1 MSASLDL
8 THEIDEQAL
17 PGARK
22 HFARDAQTE
31 WVHVSAKRLARKL
44 SS

>member
-1 MSASLDL
+1 MSAPFDL
-8 THEIDEQAL
+8 TRETDEQAL
-17 PGARK
+17 PGSRK

-31 WVHVSAKRLARKL
+31 RVRVSAERLAREL